1 MKALQAQLSQSEDQI
16 SANINESKAMHD
28 HIVKIKDISK
38 FFVTKSGSLELFT
51 NVNIKFAPSTSYA
64 LIGESG
70 VGKSTLLHI
79 ASGLEKPSSGEVFFG
94 EQNFW
99 GLRASKQS
107 LLRLS
112 ETAIIFQQYNLI
124 PCLNVREN
132 IEFQA
137 RINKKYDGKYIKE
150 IIEDL
155 RLTRLLEEWP
165 ESLSGG
171 EQQRVAI
178 ARALAAKPKILF
190 ADEPT
195 GSLDEKNSELV
206 LDMLLNINKKYNTS
220 LVVITHSLSIASK
233 LEKCME
239 LKARKV
245 SDK

>member
-1 MKALQAQLSQSEDQI
+1 MQ
-16 SANINESKAMHD
+16 D
-28 HIVKIKDISK
+28 HIVKIKNVSK
-38 FFVTKSGSLELFT
+38 LFVTKSGPLELFT
-51 NVNIKFAPSTSYA
+51 DVNINFRPSTSYA

-94 EQNFW
+94 EKNFW
-99 GLRASKQS
+99 DLKASNQS
-107 LLRLS
+107 HLRLN

-132 IEFQA
+132 IEFQS
-137 RINKKYDGKYIKE
+137 RVNNSYSGEYIKE

-155 RLTRLLEEWP
+155 QITRLLEEWP

-178 ARALAAKPKILF
+178 ARALAAQPKILF

-195 GSLDEKNSELV
+195 GSLDEKNSKLV
-206 LDMLLNINKKYNTS
+206 LGMLLNINKKYNTS
-220 LVVITHSLSIASK
+220 LVVITHSQAVASK
-233 LEKCME
+233 LEVCLE
-239 LKARKV
+239 LKSKKV
-245 SDK
+245 SHR

>member
-1 MKALQAQLSQSEDQI
+1 MQ
-16 SANINESKAMHD
+16 D
-28 HIVKIKDISK
+28 HIVKIKNISK
-38 FFVTKSGSLELFT
+38 LFVTKSGPLELFT
-51 NVNIKFAPSTSYA
+51 DVNINFRPSTSYA

-94 EQNFW
+94 EKNFW
-99 GLRASKQS
+99 SLKASNQS
-107 LLRLS
+107 HLRLN

-132 IEFQA
+132 IEFQS
-137 RINKKYDGKYIKE
+137 RVNNSYNREYIKE

-155 RLTRLLEEWP
+155 QITRLLEEWP

-178 ARALAAKPKILF
+178 ARALAAQPKILF

-195 GSLDEKNSELV
+195 GSLDEKNSKLV
-206 LDMLLNINKKYNTS
+206 LGMLLNINKKYNTS
-220 LVVITHSLSIASK
+220 LVVITHSQTVASK
-233 LEKCME
+233 LEVCLE
-239 LKARKV
+239 LKSKKV
-245 SDK
+245 SHR